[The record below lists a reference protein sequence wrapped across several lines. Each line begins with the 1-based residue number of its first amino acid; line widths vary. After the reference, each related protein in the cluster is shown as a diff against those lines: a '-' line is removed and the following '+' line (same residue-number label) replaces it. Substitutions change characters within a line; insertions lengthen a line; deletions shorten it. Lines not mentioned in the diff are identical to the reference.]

1 MSKRF
6 ERSDVAEPHWHRSP
20 GSTQI
25 ALNCVPRFVAWEAV
39 QWM

>member
-6 ERSDVAEPHWHRSP
+6 ERGGVAEPQWHRSP
-20 GSTQI
+20 GSSRI
-25 ALNCVPRFVAWEAV
+25 ALNCVRPFDAWEAV